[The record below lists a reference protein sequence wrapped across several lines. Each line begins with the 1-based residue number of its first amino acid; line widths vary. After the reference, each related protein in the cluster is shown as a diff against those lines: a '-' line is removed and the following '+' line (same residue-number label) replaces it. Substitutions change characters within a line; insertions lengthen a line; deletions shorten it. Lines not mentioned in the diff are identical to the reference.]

1 MQGDTDIN
9 LNMLRRVIPLLLAL
23 AVLAE
28 RAAVRSPAIRAAVL
42 WLLRP
47 AEPIAGGYLARVRG
61 TEVRPAPWP
70 DVADDTAA
78 GACRLAASFRAIA
91 GRAHGLPRGIPRLD
105 AWRRATPSAP
115 RSRPLRTAS
124 RAGLHPRP
132 GQPRFVLTRRV
143 VPA

>member
-91 GRAHGLPRGIPRLD
+91 
-105 AWRRATPSAP
+105 
-115 RSRPLRTAS
+115 
-124 RAGLHPRP
+124 AGLMACLEEFLAWTHGDARHHPRP
-132 GQPRFVLTRRV
+132 AHGRSEPR
-143 VPA
+143 PAPASIPAPASLDSS